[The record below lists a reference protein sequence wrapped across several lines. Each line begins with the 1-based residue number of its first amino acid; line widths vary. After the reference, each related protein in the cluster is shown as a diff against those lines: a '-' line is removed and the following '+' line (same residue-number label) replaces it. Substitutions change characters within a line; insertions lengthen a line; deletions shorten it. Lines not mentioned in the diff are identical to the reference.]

1 MSEKKIL
8 NLLNIVAPEIK
19 EIMLKRYGL
28 LKIIKESQPIGRRIL
43 AKEIGETERKIRAE
57 IDDLRKLDLIIVE
70 SSGMYISKKGENLID
85 DLEELSYKIKGLKE
99 IETNLKDKLGIKDV
113 FIVEGDSSKD
123 SMVFKDLG
131 KKAAKVVEKLIKK
144 DMKIAIMGGTTMASL
159 AEQMEKKDYP
169 DNLLVLPGRG
179 GLGES
184 MDIQANSIASKLA
197 KKLDARYKLL
207 HVPDNIRPD
216 ILEALKTNPQ
226 IKDILK
232 DLKDV
237 NLLLFGLGRSEDMA
251 VRRKLPEVTRDEL
264 KIKNAFAE
272 ALGFYFDKDGE
283 PIMHSTS
290 VGIALD
296 DLEKIEN
303 AVCAAAG
310 VKKAKAI
317 YAFSKYYK
325 NYILVTDEV
334 TAKEILKLN

>member
-1 MSEKKIL
+1 MKENKIL
-8 NLLNIVAPEIK
+8 NLLNIVAPEVK
-19 EIMLKRYGL
+19 EIMLKRYNL
-28 LKIIKESQPIGRRIL
+28 LKIIKDYQPIGRRIL
-43 AKEIGETERKIRAE
+43 ANEIGETERKIRSE
-57 IDDLRKLDLIIVE
+57 IDDLRKLELIIVE
-70 SSGMYISKKGENLID
+70 TNGMFISKKGENLIE
-85 DLEELSYKIKGLKE
+85 DLEELSYKIKGLKD
-99 IETNLKDKLGIKDV
+99 IESNLKDKLGIKDV
-113 FIVEGDSSKD
+113 FIVEGDSSNNN
-123 SMVFKDLG
+123 MVFKDLG
-131 KKAAKVVEKLIKK
+131 KKTAKVAERLIKE
-144 DMKIAIMGGTTMASL
+144 DMKIAIMGGTTMAVV
-159 AEQMEKKDYP
+159 ADQMEKKKYP

-197 KKLDARYKLL
+197 KKLGAKYKLL

-226 IKDILK
+226 IKDILN
-232 DLKDV
+232 DLKKV

-251 VRRKLPEVTRDEL
+251 LRRKLPEVTRDEL
-264 KIKNAFAE
+264 KIKNACAE
-272 ALGFYFDKDGE
+272 ALGFYFDDNGE

-296 DLEKIEN
+296 DLNKIEN

-310 VKKAKAI
+310 TKKAKAI

-334 TAKEILKLN
+334 TAKEILKQK